1 MIWYRRI
8 APLMAACVAG
18 LGLSSASVT
27 NVNAQ
32 GGGAMKLTPMTG
44 HLIIYIGSV
53 KFITPFL
60 YPMPL
65 RGAGD

>member
-1 MIWYRRI
+1 
-8 APLMAACVAG
+8 MAACVAG

-32 GGGAMKLTPMTG
+32 GGGAMEIDPNDWPPN
-44 HLIIYIGSV
+44 HLHWKCKI
-53 KFITPFL
+53 ITPFL